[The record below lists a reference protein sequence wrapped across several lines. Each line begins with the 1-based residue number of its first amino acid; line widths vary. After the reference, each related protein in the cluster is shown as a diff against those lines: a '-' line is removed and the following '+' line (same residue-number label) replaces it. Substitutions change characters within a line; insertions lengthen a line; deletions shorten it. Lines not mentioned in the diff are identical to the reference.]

1 MTAVPKSDTSN
12 GERIVRSPPLDVV
25 AGGDDV
31 SYNLNG
37 QKLGRKGRDTRERI
51 LAACIQVLE
60 DESDEQVTMSAVARR
75 AQLRMTSLYNYFADI
90 TELLLAVLEPVM
102 TEAEDAFVASLR
114 GYWPDDE
121 LAERSAAFLEAY
133 HGFWSRNARLLH
145 WRNSM
150 ADGGDQRMLIHRVRA
165 TQPLILLLVAQMS
178 GDPHDPDSPPVGM
191 ATVMMTSI
199 ERVTTVSTD
208 RSLTGLFGENMRRR
222 SDHYLKPLARVLEL
236 GIRDMRA
243 TMAGDAP
250 GG

>member
-1 MTAVPKSDTSN
+1 MDAVPKSDTSD
-12 GERIVRSPPLDVV
+12 GERARRSPSLDAVV
-25 AGGDDV
+25 TGDDV

-51 LAACIQVLE
+51 LAACVQVME

-102 TEAEDAFVASLR
+102 ADAEDAFVASLR

-121 LAERSAAFLEAY
+121 LAERSAAFLAAY
-133 HGFWSRNARLLH
+133 HDFWSRNARLLH

-165 TQPLILLLVAQMS
+165 TQPLILMLVAQMS
-178 GDPHDPDSPPVGM
+178 GDPDDPRSPTVGL

-222 SDHYLKPLARVLEL
+222 ADHYLTPLARLLEL
-236 GIRDMRA
+236 GIRDMRQKV
-243 TMAGDAP
+243 AGDTPA
-250 GG
+250 